1 MHRWVRVFVGGV
13 LALAMSLLLGP
24 GNAAANES
32 YAIAMHGAPALPP
45 DFSHMPYANPGAPK
59 GGRLV
64 QGVHGTFD
72 SLNPLIVRGLAVSRS
87 GVLCWKAS
95 WQGATMKLSR
105 YTACWQRAS
114 RRTTQGV
121 TSPSISI
128 RGRASPT
135 ASR

>member
-32 YAIAMHGAPALPP
+32 YAIAMHGVPALPP
-45 DFSHMPYANPGAPK
+45 DFSHMPYANPDAPK

-72 SLNPLIVRGLAVSRS
+72 SLNPLIVRGLAV
-87 GVLCWKAS
+87 
-95 WQGATMKLSR
+95 Q
-105 YTACWQRAS
+105 Q
-114 RRTTQGV
+114 
-121 TSPSISI
+121 I
-128 RGRASPT
+128 RGFVIESLMARGNDEAFTLYGLLADRVET
-135 ASR
+135 AAPESQAPFHWNERG